1 MAIVAQGFLV
11 SLAQVINVHFFPTVA
26 LAIDAENIGY
36 ISFDTEKT
44 RNMLQGASIS
54 ANLILCAM
62 FVMVAMLK
70 AKVLPLNYTFFWIFQ
85 LFMLYAITLGGSRY
99 PFIVGCLLIIFN
111 FFTFKSSKFRL
122 SLIFIVITILFS
134 INYLFNFHSESIIR
148 DYENYGDRIV
158 RFTMPIQILGESIQN
173 FVIGS
178 SIFQVGNTVSS
189 DGNNTIS
196 DQSYFAT
203 ALAFGVPLALAYFTT
218 IFSVLKNRICNN
230 ISKWYFYYFAL
241 SFAFTNCI
249 LWENWLCVS
258 IFSAVVI
265 SDLSQINPGGTQRY
279 F

>member
-1 MAIVAQGFLV
+1 
-11 SLAQVINVHFFPTVA
+11 
-26 LAIDAENIGY
+26 
-36 ISFDTEKT
+36 
-44 RNMLQGASIS
+44 ML
-54 ANLILCAM
+54 
-62 FVMVAMLK
+62 
-70 AKVLPLNYTFFWIFQ
+70 
-85 LFMLYAITLGGSRY
+85 
-99 PFIVGCLLIIFN
+99 
-111 FFTFKSSKFRL
+111 
-122 SLIFIVITILFS
+122 
-134 INYLFNFHSESIIR
+134 
-148 DYENYGDRIV
+148 
-158 RFTMPIQILGESIQN
+158 
-173 FVIGS
+173 VIGS